1 MENGIVLIDKP
12 AGITTFDI
20 IRKLRKTLNVKKM
33 GHAGVLDKMATG
45 LVVIAL
51 GKSTKLLSI
60 FENGYKVYEAEFTF
74 GLTTDTYDMC
84 GTIIDKKE
92 IDEVERDKL
101 LNVVE
106 KFTGEIEQAPPSYSN
121 VKINGKRLYK
131 YALRKENIEIPKRKV
146 RIFDFELLSIKKNKA
161 KFKIK
166 CSKGTYIRS
175 LAHDIGKE
183 IGYGGIVTNLRRTE
197 IYPFKV
203 TEASTLIDSP
213 KILPIQETL
222 NFMNEIVVD
231 TELIANIKNGVH
243 ICKMLNCN
251 QLKERYYRLIDI
263 NSTLIAIIEKKNKNY
278 TYKAIL

>member
-1 MENGIVLIDKP
+1 MENGIILIDKP

-45 LVVIAL
+45 LVIIAL
-51 GKSTKLLSI
+51 GKTTKLLSI

-74 GLTTDTYDMC
+74 GLTTDTYDLY
-84 GTIIDKKE
+84 GTIVDKKE
-92 IDEVERDKL
+92 IDEVEKGKL
-101 LNVVE
+101 INVVE
-106 KFTGEIEQAPPSYSN
+106 KFTGEIEQAPPPYSN
-121 VKINGKRLYK
+121 VKIKGKRLYK

-183 IGYGGIVTNLRRTE
+183 LGYGGIVTNLRRTE

-203 TEASTLIDSP
+203 TEASTIDNP
-213 KILPIQETL
+213 KILSIQETL
-222 NFMNEIVVD
+222 KFMNEIVVD
-231 TELIANIKNGVH
+231 TDLIANIKNGVH
-243 ICKMLNCN
+243 ICKMLNCK
-251 QLKERYYRLIDI
+251 QLKERYYRLIDT
-263 NSTLIAIIEKKNKNY
+263 NSTPIAIIEKKNKDY
-278 TYKAIL
+278 RYKAIL

>member
-1 MENGIVLIDKP
+1 MENGIILIDKP

-33 GHAGVLDKMATG
+33 GHAGVLDKIATG
-45 LVVIAL
+45 LVIIAL
-51 GKSTKLLSI
+51 GKTTKLLSI

-74 GLTTDTYDMC
+74 GLTTDTYDLY
-84 GTIIDKKE
+84 GTIVDKKE
-92 IDEVERDKL
+92 IDEVEKGKL
-101 LNVVE
+101 INVVE
-106 KFTGEIEQAPPSYSN
+106 KFTGEIEQAPPPYSN
-121 VKINGKRLYK
+121 VKIKGKRLYK

-183 IGYGGIVTNLRRTE
+183 LGYGGIVTNLRRTE

-203 TEASTLIDSP
+203 TEASTIDNP
-213 KILPIQETL
+213 KILSIQETL
-222 NFMNEIVVD
+222 KFMNEIVVD
-231 TELIANIKNGVH
+231 TDLIANIKNGVH
-243 ICKMLNCN
+243 ICKMLNCK
-251 QLKERYYRLIDI
+251 QLKERYYRLIDT
-263 NSTLIAIIEKKNKNY
+263 NSTPIAIIEKKNKDY
-278 TYKAIL
+278 RYKAIL